1 MPGWSSTVGEDQ
13 TIPGPVRI
21 VIETR
26 DLFAGTTF
34 IGQQRRVNTLT
45 TTKYVGLTKD
55 CAETY
60 INTNGTVATIQDLS
74 SERVD
79 DSGQYSV
86 IRVDID
92 YGAWA

>member
-34 IGQQRRVNTLT
+34 IGQQRRANNLT

-55 CAETY
+55 CAENY
-60 INTNGTVATIQDLS
+60 VNSNRTVASIQDLS

-79 DSGQYSV
+79 ESGQYAV
-86 IRVDID
+86 IRVDIV

>member
-1 MPGWSSTVGEDQ
+1 MPGWSSTAGADQ

-21 VIETR
+21 VVETR

-34 IGQQRRVNTLT
+34 IGQQRRANTLT

-55 CAETY
+55 CAEQY
-60 INTNGTVATIQDLS
+60 VSSNGTVSTIQDLA

-79 DSGQYSV
+79 DSGQYAV
-86 IRVDID
+86 IRVDIV
-92 YGAWA
+92 YGNWA